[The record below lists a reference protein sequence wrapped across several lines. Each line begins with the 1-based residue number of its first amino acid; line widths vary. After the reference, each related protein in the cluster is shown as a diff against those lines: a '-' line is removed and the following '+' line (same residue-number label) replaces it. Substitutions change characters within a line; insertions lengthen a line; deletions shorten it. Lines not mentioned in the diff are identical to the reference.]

1 MEFASLLGELT
12 AISGISG
19 HEGEIAAFM
28 AGQLSRYTQ
37 HVEID
42 PIYNVIAKFG
52 AGERKIAICA
62 HIDTIGLMVKQ
73 RNKHGSLDVVRVGGI
88 NYKAL
93 PGTIVR
99 VGEHQGMVGV
109 RSQHQAWAGGDAL
122 KSDADI
128 YVDVGDVSDIEI
140 TMPITYAPQAMIL
153 EGGFY
158 CAPYLDNRAGCAVLL
173 ALAEILAKNPPNC
186 TVYLIGSVQEETT
199 CTGAYSALNAVSP
212 HEAIF
217 VDGTVSYDTPETVGR
232 GSVMLGAGGVLTSYL
247 YVSGL
252 NGWHAHPKIR
262 ERLKIT
268 AQTEKIPCQ
277 QDATHGLMSDAR
289 VAPQLGI
296 PSAIVGIPMRG
307 KHSPLET
314 IHLHDLDTITQH
326 LAAYVRGNHD

>member
-1 MEFASLLGELT
+1 MDFASLLSELT

-19 HEGEIAAFM
+19 HERDIADFM
-28 AGQLSRYTQ
+28 AGQLRRYASS
-37 HVEID
+37 VAID

-52 AGERKIAICA
+52 AGERKVAICA

-73 RNKHGSLDVVRVGGI
+73 RNKHGSLDVVRVGGV

-93 PGTIVR
+93 PGTVVR
-99 VGEHQGMVGV
+99 VGEHHGMVGV
-109 RSQHQAWAGGDAL
+109 RSQHQARAGDDAI

-128 YVDVGDVSDIEI
+128 YVDVGNISEIEI
-140 TMPITYAPQAMIL
+140 TTPITYAPQEIL
-153 EGGFY
+153 LDGGFY

-173 ALAEILAKNPPNC
+173 ALAKALAENPPNC
-186 TVYLIGSVQEETT
+186 SVYLIGSVQEETT
-199 CTGAYSALNAVSP
+199 CLGAYAALQAVSP

-217 VDGTVSYDTPETVGR
+217 VDGTVSYDTPETAGR
-232 GSVMLGAGGVLTSYL
+232 GSVMLGAGGVLTAYL

-262 ERLKIT
+262 ERLKLV
-268 AQTEKIPCQ
+268 AQAEKLPYQ

-314 IHLHDLDTITQH
+314 IHLHDLDTITQV
-326 LAAYVRGNHD
+326 LGAYVRGHYD